1 MPSFKQLGVSE
12 ILNTLLQGQ
21 GIVKPTPVQEEAIPP
36 LVQGLDVIARAKTGT
51 GKTLAFLLPI
61 MDKIQTERAYPQA
74 LIMAPTREL
83 ALQITEEAR
92 KLARHTDVKI
102 LAVYGGQ
109 DVEKQ
114 LRKLEGGRHLIIGTP
129 GRLLDHMRRGTLDL
143 NGVKMLVLDEADQM
157 LHMGFLEDVETIIT
171 AVPYRRQTML
181 FSATMPDPIKRLASN
196 YMKEPLDI
204 VIKSGSPIPLDNI
217 RQQVVECSDR
227 NKEEALKQLI
237 ERDRP
242 YLAIIFCRT
251 KRRVSKLNEAL
262 REAGYDC
269 DELHGDLSQGKREA
283 VMKRFRDAKLQ
294 LLVATDVAARGLDV
308 EGVTHIFNYDMPLD
322 VDSYIHRIGRTGRAG
337 GKGLAITFA
346 SPRERG
352 GLEEIEHGISQR
364 LDRRRY
370 EKDEFGVGEFT
381 AIQTGGR
388 QSGGRPGG
396 TPEAARTGR
405 GPKAGGR
412 GQGRSGG
419 TPRAEVSSRRDSGGR
434 GRSRDAE
441 AAKGGNPRGGY
452 GASASRGGEA
462 SGSPAKP
469 RVGGGY
475 GTFAARGESQP
486 GSSAGG
492 ARGAAGGARGGSP
505 RGDFRGAS
513 KGAPS
518 SGYSSNVA
526 RGAESGGYSVGASKG
541 AGQGSGYNPG
551 GSKGSPKYR
560 ANLPR
565 TEEGGGYSAGGS
577 RGGKGG
583 FGSGS
588 RSGGGGG
595 GAPSRGGRGNGPGR
609 QGGRG
614 K

>member
-1 MPSFKQLGVSE
+1 MPGFKNLGVSE
-12 ILNTLLQGQ
+12 LLSTLLQGQ

-61 MDKIQTERAYPQA
+61 MDKIHTERAYPQA

-92 KLARHTDVKI
+92 KLARHTDIKI

-129 GRLLDHMRRGTLDL
+129 GRLLDHIRRETLDL
-143 NGVKMLVLDEADQM
+143 SGIKMLVLDEADQM

-181 FSATMPDPIKRLASN
+181 FSATMPDPIKRLAAN

-227 NKEEALKQLI
+227 NKEEALKGLI

-262 REAGYDC
+262 RAAGYDC

-308 EGVTHIFNYDMPLD
+308 EGVTHVFNYDMPLD

-346 SPRERG
+346 SPREQS
-352 GLEEIEHGISQR
+352 GLDMIEHGISQR

-370 EKDEFGVGEFT
+370 EKDEFGVGEFI
-381 AIQTGGR
+381 AVQGGGRHGGR
-388 QSGGRPGG
+388 QSGGA
-396 TPEAARTGR
+396 EAARTGR
-405 GPKAGGR
+405 GPKTGGASRGGAPRGEGGARQGGR
-412 GQGRSGG
+412 GRGKEAGGWGTPAEQGRRSRSDAADGKRGGSGYAAAPSAG
-419 TPRAEVSSRRDSGGR
+419 SRGANRKGGPSTGYSENIARGASDGYGASSSRGGSKGGKGGYGGAKGGAGKGGRDSGG
-434 GRSRDAE
+434 G
-441 AAKGGNPRGGY
+441 
-452 GASASRGGEA
+452 
-462 SGSPAKP
+462 
-469 RVGGGY
+469 
-475 GTFAARGESQP
+475 
-486 GSSAGG
+486 
-492 ARGAAGGARGGSP
+492 
-505 RGDFRGAS
+505 
-513 KGAPS
+513 
-518 SGYSSNVA
+518 
-526 RGAESGGYSVGASKG
+526 
-541 AGQGSGYNPG
+541 
-551 GSKGSPKYR
+551 
-560 ANLPR
+560 
-565 TEEGGGYSAGGS
+565 
-577 RGGKGG
+577 
-583 FGSGS
+583 
-588 RSGGGGG
+588 
-595 GAPSRGGRGNGPGR
+595 SRGGRGNGFGGFKS
-609 QGGRG
+609 GGRG
-614 K
+614 SSR